1 MRSLRPYGAHLRT
14 YAVSLAAGALAGVI
28 YWGIGVRAPSPPPAG
43 LLGLFGLGAGQ
54 AATTWLLR
62 KLRGQP
68 KSKDHD
74 RSAATGREDQAEAQP
89 RGD

>member
-1 MRSLRPYGAHLRT
+1 MRRLRPSGAHLRT

-28 YWGIGVRAPSPPPAG
+28 YWGIGVRAPSPPPAA

-54 AATTWLLR
+54 AGTTWLLR
-62 KLRGQP
+62 KLRGLP
-68 KSKDHD
+68 KSKDNDH
-74 RSAATGREDQAEAQP
+74 SAATGREEQAEARP